1 MIRLRTPQFDS
12 LLALD
17 AALGITYGV
26 FIGTIASLLSKLRGA
41 LAAVY
46 IGRRIWHAFE
56 GARGAG
62 CDQVTLYSIAPR
74 IPPAF
79 YLWCWQCMG
88 FALEARH
95 YWKRR
100 RPHNP
105 EMAQNY

>member
-1 MIRLRTPQFDS
+1 LGCLCGDLRPQFDS

-26 FIGTIASLLSKLRGA
+26 FIGTIASLLSKLLGA

-62 CDQVTLYSIAPR
+62 CDQVRLANSAGRASSVRTGWTTP
-74 IPPAF
+74 IPATAVA
-79 YLWCWQCMG
+79 QGTMG
-88 FALEARH
+88 IDSAL
-95 YWKRR
+95 
-100 RPHNP
+100 
-105 EMAQNY
+105 

>member
-1 MIRLRTPQFDS
+1 MGTVPGPNDANAKPRHHVKAMIRLRTPQFDS

-26 FIGTIASLLSKLRGA
+26 FIGTIASLLSKLLGA

-62 CDQVTLYSIAPR
+62 CDQVRLANSAGRASSVRT
-74 IPPAF
+74 
-79 YLWCWQCMG
+79 G
-88 FALEARH
+88 
-95 YWKRR
+95 
-100 RPHNP
+100 
-105 EMAQNY
+105 